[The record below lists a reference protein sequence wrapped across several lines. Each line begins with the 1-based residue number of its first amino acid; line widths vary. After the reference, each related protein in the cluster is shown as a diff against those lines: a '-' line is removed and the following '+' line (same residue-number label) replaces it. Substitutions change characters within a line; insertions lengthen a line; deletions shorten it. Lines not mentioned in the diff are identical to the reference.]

1 MRRALA
7 VGVGLALSLS
17 AVAATAANKP
27 SPQRAPPACA
37 AIAFRPL
44 PSGMTDGEQQAG
56 MYKSRHARLALH
68 AQVKQGEP
76 VDYFV
81 VASGKR
87 LAAGPASLPEAA
99 ASCAASP
106 WSSLMPGT
114 SAWQC
119 SMRSTALPGGSAPPE
134 AFDDVSKG
142 RISSPAL
149 HRSRASAQDLTR
161 GRSWSGN
168 EVRMDLIRRSRPGSA
183 LANTARTRT

>member
-1 MRRALA
+1 MRRTLA

-17 AVAATAANKP
+17 VVAATAANKP

-99 ASCAASP
+99 ASCAAAKKMP
-106 WSSLMPGT
+106 APGT
-114 SAWQC
+114 PA
-119 SMRSTALPGGSAPPE
+119 
-134 AFDDVSKG
+134 
-142 RISSPAL
+142 SSCTGQRFTVVVA
-149 HRSRASAQDLTR
+149 HA
-161 GRSWSGN
+161 GN
-168 EVRMDLIRRSRPGSA
+168 ERLAMLYALDGSTWRFC
-183 LANTARTRT
+183 TAGSF